1 MISPPIGLMP
11 AKPFTK
17 PSAGT
22 AQKASA
28 VCFRLVEIDGA
39 CSSRP
44 LAEVD
49 RYIGYWEPYATSH
62 VAYENDQAFQ
72 EEVRN
77 AARTLSE
84 TVVAKRQ
91 GQQIAAGSRL

>member
-1 MISPPIGLMP
+1 MP

-49 RYIGYWEPYATSH
+49 RYIGYWEPYATGHEALDKDS
-62 VAYENDQAFQ
+62 AIQA
-72 EEVRN
+72 EVRN
-77 AARTLSE
+77 AALTLAE
-84 TVVAKRQ
+84 AAHANHAGALLQAGRHLDAPRQ
-91 GQQIAAGSRL
+91 K